1 VPRPLKDASD
11 PNEFSF
17 LVDFAKQARG
27 AVAPAEQQEV
37 RFMAIVPL
45 SGALRDRSGKGPARA
60 SRRDGKIPGV
70 VYGHGQPAVS
80 VTVDQKE
87 FINAIRHVEGGNM
100 IVALKLTNGEKTAL
114 VREVQLDPISHD
126 IIHLDF
132 QEVSLTETVRVQVAV
147 HFTGLAIGV
156 KDGGGILE
164 TIARQV
170 EVECLATA
178 IPNFLEADVSALEVG
193 DSLHASDLKLPE
205 GVTLLTEADQTI
217 ATCVPP
223 TVYEAPVAAEAAPA
237 ATEPE
242 LVAAKGK
249 EEKGEEGEEKPEK
262 AEKGEKE
269 KK

>member
-1 VPRPLKDASD
+1 
-11 PNEFSF
+11 
-17 LVDFAKQARG
+17 
-27 AVAPAEQQEV
+27 
-37 RFMAIVPL
+37 MAIVPL
-45 SGALRDRSGKGPARA
+45 SGALRDRSGKGPARS

-87 FINAIRHVEGGNM
+87 FINVIRHVEGGNM
-100 IVALKLTNGEKTAL
+100 IVNLKLGTSEKTAL

-132 QEVSLTETVRVQVAV
+132 QEVSLTETVRVQVTV

-170 EVECLATA
+170 EVECLATS
-178 IPNFLEADVSALEVG
+178 IPSFLEADVTALEVG

-205 GVTLLTEADQTI
+205 GVTLLTEGDQTI

-223 TVYEAPVAAEAAPA
+223 TVYEAPVVAEAAPA

-249 EEKGEEGEEKPEK
+249 EDKEEGEEKPEK
-262 AEKGEKE
+262 GEKE